1 MKLKRQVDTAKQNV
15 SELKGQLTAVM
26 KQLKDDWEYED
37 IDTAEKGIQR
47 ISKALSRVNEEI
59 SVGIDELEKKY
70 EV

>member
-26 KQLKDDWEYED
+26 KQLKDDWEYEV